1 MSYRVV
7 RTAGADHNSELVKL
21 WWLGPTGGT
30 VWLCVDCGPPPP
42 PHPLKIR
49 DLARLSIRVPC
60 VSLMLFFGLKKIL
73 VNLTFF
79 TGLLRT
85 WTLDP
90 ARLRIQKTVES
101 ETLLSCCS
109 PPTMLP
115 ISRTDR
121 EINKLQLTS
130 LIAGYKRVCVCVWV
144 CSVLCVCVWVR
155 VKHNQYRLSSHA
167 GGAQQSSETVSN
179 NSTI

>member
-1 MSYRVV
+1 M
-7 RTAGADHNSELVKL
+7 AWADWWDSVTVCGL
-21 WWLGPTGGT
+21 WT
-30 VWLCVDCGPPPP
+30 PPP

-49 DLARLSIRVPC
+49 NLARLSIRVPC

-90 ARLRIQKTVES
+90 ARLRIQKTVEYGS

-115 ISRTDR
+115 LSRTDR

-130 LIAGYKRVCVCVWV
+130 LIAGYKRVCVCV
-144 CSVLCVCVWVR
+144 CGSVLCCVCVCGWGLNTINIGYPAMQGGRSSQVRLWVTI
-155 VKHNQYRLSSHA
+155 
-167 GGAQQSSETVSN
+167 QQFKDINWNTM
-179 NSTI
+179 